1 MTSNVT
7 TIFNGQLQPTGTNT
21 DRFKTGD
28 YAVILTPTLQD
39 DISIDAFLQLE
50 FGNQNRLIPLSPVNV
65 LDTNFITLIP
75 RQFTVG
81 NDNNLYLFIVP
92 SEPINAEIIV
102 VNNTDDKLD
111 EIINK
116 LNKEVAENVL
126 NQVTDIIRVLGGD
139 VSAVLPLLNNVASSL
154 DSLSGVDISPLPPSV
169 DTISELEAFY

>member
-1 MTSNVT
+1 MASNIT

-21 DRFKTGD
+21 DKFTNAD
-28 YAVILTPTLQD
+28 YVIILTPTLQD

-50 FGNQNRLIPLSPVNV
+50 LGNQNRLIPLSPVNV

-81 NDNNLYLFIVP
+81 NENNLYLFIIP

-111 EIINK
+111 EILEK
-116 LNKEVAENVL
+116 LNQEVAENVL
-126 NQVTDIIRVLGGD
+126 NQVTDIIRLLGGD
-139 VSAVLPLLNNVASSL
+139 VNAVSPLLNNVANSL
-154 DSLSGVDISPLPPSV
+154 DSLNGVDIPSLPPSV
-169 DTISELEAFY
+169 DTLSELEAFY